1 MRIALINDVHFGT
14 RDDSP
19 IFHDHIE
26 RFFEKEF
33 FPRLI
38 AENITTVMCLG
49 DLFDKRKT
57 INFYTLSRVKEY
69 FFNRLAQL
77 NIKLIILVGNHDV
90 LYKSSNEINSP
101 SQLLK
106 DYQNITVLVNPTKL
120 DLGGK
125 MFDIIPWINK
135 QNYQETIDF
144 INSSSSMVC
153 FAHLELEGFIF
164 QQGVVAEHGMSSSIF
179 SQYHSVLTGHYHSK
193 SSQKNIHYLGSQYDL
208 TWADYGEKKYWH
220 IFDTD
225 TFELIANENPQKMF
239 IKLYYS
245 DEGENFE
252 QELKD
257 ANFRDLTNR
266 VVKVIIRSRSNPVLF
281 DMFMSKINATVPFE
295 VTVVDEEAY
304 SEAGAS
310 DIDILVADTHE
321 ILKASVERVDVNVD
335 KVKLLSFMNT
345 LYIEASTC

>member
-164 QQGVVAEHGMSSSIF
+164 QQGVVAEHGMS
-179 SQYHSVLTGHYHSK
+179 
-193 SSQKNIHYLGSQYDL
+193 
-208 TWADYGEKKYWH
+208 
-220 IFDTD
+220 
-225 TFELIANENPQKMF
+225 
-239 IKLYYS
+239 
-245 DEGENFE
+245 
-252 QELKD
+252 
-257 ANFRDLTNR
+257 
-266 VVKVIIRSRSNPVLF
+266 
-281 DMFMSKINATVPFE
+281 
-295 VTVVDEEAY
+295 
-304 SEAGAS
+304 
-310 DIDILVADTHE
+310 
-321 ILKASVERVDVNVD
+321 
-335 KVKLLSFMNT
+335 
-345 LYIEASTC
+345 